1 MSSNIGTILHI
12 NIMAD
17 RQPPKN
23 TDELLAEDV
32 PINTKQQ
39 LFKNI
44 MHWRQQL
51 SLIAIV
57 TKRLS
62 KPTLTLTQK
71 SDMVKQVLTFTSKIK
86 GNEHYWL
93 FIMVPVKLRG
103 LSNTVIFSDDL
114 EFKKKFCNEYSSNP
128 YSSRYSYYNL
138 PLIFHFLDPSRH
150 EPIQRCFNHLR
161 SSYA

>member
-39 LFKNI
+39 PFKNI

-51 SLIAIV
+51 LAIAIV
-57 TKRLS
+57 TKQLS

-71 SDMVKQVLTFTSKIK
+71 SDIIKQVLTLTSKIRAE
-86 GNEHYWL
+86 EHYWV
-93 FIMVPVKLRG
+93 FIMTPVIL
-103 LSNTVIFSDDL
+103 
-114 EFKKKFCNEYSSNP
+114 
-128 YSSRYSYYNL
+128 
-138 PLIFHFLDPSRH
+138 
-150 EPIQRCFNHLR
+150 
-161 SSYA
+161 